1 MCPHTKYSPGAS
13 KLGQASRRKDR
24 RKEEREKE
32 GRTGGRKEGREEGK
46 KGGKKGRREEK
57 GTFIYPNRTLSPSF
71 FKPSPNR
78 QHCPRSSTAVWVAVR

>member
-1 MCPHTKYSPGAS
+1 MGKPQEGRTEGRKEGR
-13 KLGQASRRKDR
+13 KGEGRKDR
-24 RKEEREKE
+24 REE
-32 GRTGGRKEGREEGK
+32 GREGGREEGK